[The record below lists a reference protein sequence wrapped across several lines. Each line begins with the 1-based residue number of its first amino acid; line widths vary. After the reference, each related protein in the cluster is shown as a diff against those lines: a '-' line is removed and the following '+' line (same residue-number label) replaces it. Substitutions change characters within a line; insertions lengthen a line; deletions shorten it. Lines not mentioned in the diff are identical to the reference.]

1 MDTFGKRGMRWN
13 MALIT
18 KAKAW
23 YAVTYARAFRSSSE
37 FRSFPWIVWDI
48 LLILKRQIVSV
59 YIISTNFNEYERMV
73 LFPKK

>member
-1 MDTFGKRGMRWN
+1 MRWN

-48 LLILKRQIVSV
+48 LLIAKRQIVSD
-59 YIISTNFNEYERMV
+59 YV
-73 LFPKK
+73 LFQRTTIRMNITHSKRIIKPDIQI